1 MKEERGKMLPAL
13 SMSTAISRREL
24 MKYLGIACG
33 AALLGP
39 QTGCSQKPGPQAP
52 CSQLQGKQV
61 RWLVPF
67 PPGGGYDIYSR
78 LLEPF
83 YEKRTGAEII
93 IENTPG
99 AGGIISANKLRQSSA
114 DGLTL
119 GLLNAP
125 GLLVAALT
133 GATDVPNP
141 ARDFTILGRLV
152 RNQAVWVTAGNSP
165 WRGIEDVLTEARRRP
180 IVFGISE
187 VSSTTFANIAVAT
200 QLLGINTAYISGFAG
215 SREVSLAAMRGEVDL
230 VSLSFDSILDR
241 LESKDLRAILQISP
255 QPISAHTSLNE
266 VSLLCGSQGIA
277 ARRAGELGHD
287 GRQTE
292 EDAVALTRLTGA
304 GLLVAAPPN
313 MEEGLFACLE
323 QSLYDVLSEA
333 ELQSAA
339 AKANRSLDV
348 GRAAEALS
356 DIKAAAVQ
364 AEKFIP
370 MIEDAIRKIRA

>member
-1 MKEERGKMLPAL
+1 MPPTL
-13 SMSTAISRREL
+13 SKSRSTPVSRREL
-24 MKYLGIACG
+24 MKYMGIAFG

-39 QTGCSQKPGPQAP
+39 QTGCSPTPSPQAL
-52 CSQLQGKQV
+52 CSQLSGKQV

-99 AGGIISANKLRQSSA
+99 AGGVISANKLKQSSA

-133 GATDVPNP
+133 GATEVPNP
-141 ARDFTILGRLV
+141 AQDFTILGRLV
-152 RNQAVWVTAGNSP
+152 RNQAVWVTAANSP
-165 WRGIEDVLTEARRRP
+165 LRSIEDVLTESQRRP

-187 VSSTTFANIAVAT
+187 IGSTTFANVVVAT

-215 SREVSLAAMRGEVDL
+215 SREISLAVMRGEVDL
-230 VSLSFDSILDR
+230 VSLSFDSIVDK
-241 LESKDLRAILQISP
+241 LESQDIRAILQISP
-255 QPISAHTSLNE
+255 QPISAHASLKE
-266 VSLLCGSQGIA
+266 VALLCGSQGIA
-277 ARRAGELGHD
+277 ARRAAELGRD
-287 GRQTE
+287 RQQTE
-292 EDAVALTRLTGA
+292 EDALALTRLTGA
-304 GLLVAAPPN
+304 GLLVAAPPR
-313 MEEGLFACLE
+313 MEEGLFRCLE
-323 QSLYDVLSEA
+323 QSLYEVLSHA

-348 GRAAEALS
+348 GRADEALS

-370 MIEDAIRKIRA
+370 LIQDAIRKIRA